1 MLEAHSRPLLPAKRK
16 CSDSSNSAVK
26 EARVQVG
33 LGASQAV
40 GGTEASQAHTAPT
53 GFLPRA
59 RLGDR
64 QSFIHLPTRRAAPRE
79 SSDSAAQAAF
89 PVPHMTPS
97 WVFSRAQPTTWKAGL
112 TVSHLADQRLMEA
125 QPCELTR
132 PGSRCW
138 NWAFGLPLSWC
149 YIHETRIPPLE
160 PGFGYKAHPGGSES
174 NFLQVQTC
182 FLSQS
187 WAAAQD

>member
-16 CSDSSNSAVK
+16 CSDSSNSPVK
-26 EARVQVG
+26 EVQVQVG

-79 SSDSAAQAAF
+79 SSDSVAQAAF

-97 WVFSRAQPTTWKAGL
+97 WVFSRAQATTWKAGL
-112 TVSHLADQRLMEA
+112 TVSHLADPALRTDSPRVTLL
-125 QPCELTR
+125 EL
-132 PGSRCW
+132 
-138 NWAFGLPLSWC
+138 GLWFTSKLV
-149 YIHETRIPPLE
+149 L
-160 PGFGYKAHPGGSES
+160 HP
-174 NFLQVQTC
+174 
-182 FLSQS
+182 
-187 WAAAQD
+187 